1 MRTSHIHVYLV
12 HTSTLLGQKASL
24 GMGHINRGCYLPR
37 FGSVGSLWGNRS
49 WIEPKKRLTAQDL
62 MSL

>member
-24 GMGHINRGCYLPR
+24 DMGHINRGCYLPR
-37 FGSVGSLWGNRS
+37 FGSVGSL
-49 WIEPKKRLTAQDL
+49 
-62 MSL
+62 